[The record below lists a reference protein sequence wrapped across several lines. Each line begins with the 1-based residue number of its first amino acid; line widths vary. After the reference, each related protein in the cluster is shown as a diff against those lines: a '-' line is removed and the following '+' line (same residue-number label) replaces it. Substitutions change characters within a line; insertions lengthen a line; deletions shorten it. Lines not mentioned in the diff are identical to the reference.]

1 MRKKLILVL
10 IALLMLALP
19 TVALADSGGTPVA
32 TVADILIE
40 NAVNIAAAFFVA
52 LIGVFGAWLTAKLG
66 KATQLDT
73 VNRAQQEL
81 IKLTQITVGELK
93 QTVVEGLKAAYKD
106 GKLTKEEI
114 AQLGQLLYEKTTAKL
129 SASAMNVLTAA
140 QVDISALITG
150 TAEQLISGMHIR
162 APVQSGRDARALSGL
177 LRGPGTHP
185 HQEISCGGPL
195 AG

>member
-19 TVALADSGGTPVA
+19 VAALADTGGTANA

-40 NAVNIAAAFFVA
+40 NAVNIATAFFIA

-81 IKLTQITVGELK
+81 IKLAQITVGELK
-93 QTVVEGLKAAYKD
+93 QTVVDGMKAASKD
-106 GKLTKEEI
+106 GKLSKEEI
-114 AQLGQLLYEKTTAKL
+114 AQLGQMLFEKTTAKL
-129 SASAMNVLTAA
+129 SASAMDVLTAA

-150 TAEQLISGMHIR
+150 TAEHLIGQMKE
-162 APVQSGRDARALSGL
+162 D
-177 LRGPGTHP
+177 
-185 HQEISCGGPL
+185 
-195 AG
+195 

>member
-1 MRKKLILVL
+1 MKKKLILVL
-10 IALLMLALP
+10 VAFLMLAIP
-19 TVALADSGGTPVA
+19 AAALADTGGSVDA
-32 TVADILIE
+32 TVANILIE
-40 NAVNIAAAFFVA
+40 NAVNITAAFFIA

-81 IKLTQITVGELK
+81 IKLAQITVGELK
-93 QTVVEGLKAAYKD
+93 QTVVDGMKAANTD

-129 SASAMNVLTAA
+129 SASAMDVLTAA

-150 TAEQLISGMHIR
+150 TAEHLIGQIK
-162 APVQSGRDARALSGL
+162 
-177 LRGPGTHP
+177 
-185 HQEISCGGPL
+185 
-195 AG
+195 

>member
-10 IALLMLALP
+10 LALLMLAIP
-19 TVALADSGGTPVA
+19 AAALADTGGSVDA
-32 TVADILIE
+32 TVANILIE
-40 NAVNIAAAFFVA
+40 NAVNITAAFFIA

-81 IKLTQITVGELK
+81 IKLAQITVGELK
-93 QTVVEGLKAAYKD
+93 QTVVDGMKAAHTD

-114 AQLGQLLYEKTTAKL
+114 AQLGQLLYDKTTAKL
-129 SASAMNVLTAA
+129 SASAMDVLTAS

-150 TAEQLISGMHIR
+150 TAEHLIGQMKE
-162 APVQSGRDARALSGL
+162 A
-177 LRGPGTHP
+177 
-185 HQEISCGGPL
+185 
-195 AG
+195 

>member
-19 TVALADSGGTPVA
+19 AFALADTGGTVNA
-32 TVADILIE
+32 TVAEILLE
-40 NAVNIAAAFFVA
+40 NAVNIAAAFFIA

-81 IKLTQITVGELK
+81 IKLAQITVGELK
-93 QTVVEGLKAAYKD
+93 QTVVDGMKAASKD
-106 GKLTKEEI
+106 GKLTKDEI
-114 AQLGQLLYEKTTAKL
+114 MQLGHMLFEKTTAKL
-129 SASAMNVLTAA
+129 SASAMDVLTAA

-150 TAEQLISGMHIR
+150 TAEHLIGQMK
-162 APVQSGRDARALSGL
+162 
-177 LRGPGTHP
+177 
-185 HQEISCGGPL
+185 

>member
-1 MRKKLILVL
+1 MKKKLIFVL

-19 TVALADSGGTPVA
+19 AVALADTGGTAEV

-40 NAVNIAAAFFVA
+40 NAVNIIAAFFIA

-93 QTVVEGLKAAYKD
+93 QTIVDGMKAAHKD
-106 GKLTKEEI
+106 GRLTKEEI
-114 AQLGQLLYEKTTAKL
+114 TQLGQLLFDKTTAKL
-129 SASAMNVLTAA
+129 SASAMDVLRAA
-140 QVDISALITG
+140 QVDVSALITG
-150 TAEQLISGMHIR
+150 AAEQLIAGMK
-162 APVQSGRDARALSGL
+162 
-177 LRGPGTHP
+177 
-185 HQEISCGGPL
+185 
-195 AG
+195 